1 MKGDFS
7 RDSFVPQHHYRGV
20 LMQQGRVQVDADWN
34 EQQAIQQHL
43 DEMTTRDV
51 VGLCGVPE
59 DTLDGFKLSAN
70 DKGLDIGIGRIYVD
84 GILCE
89 NAWPTTY
96 STQPHRLGPPAPS
109 VKTDLDQLKALSLVG
124 LVPKADLDALTKEQL
139 AGLPDRLALAYLDVW
154 ERTITALDDAH
165 IREKALNGPDTATRK
180 QVIWQVRLLPFP
192 QPKGKL
198 DPTKQQALVD
208 MLLKIAASIGQ
219 PPAKGV
225 PTVKDL
231 LAELDAPHGCR
242 GEWPGWPELV
252 AGSTGSMMAKAQ
264 PPSGDENNPC
274 LVPAGGGFRRL
285 ENQLYRVE
293 IHNGGTVEDKK
304 PIVVTFKWSRE
315 NGSVAVRW
323 IGQSGA
329 QNEILEIEGPNPDTV
344 LGFAPGQWVELTDDR
359 RELEGLPG
367 VLVRLGAPDGA
378 RLTVDT
384 TALPA
389 NTEVPKLTEFPNNA
403 KIRRWDTNQLA
414 DTANPVRALSI
425 DKPIELED
433 GVQVQFKPGT
443 YRTGDYWLIPA
454 RTTGGQIEW
463 PGRQDDE
470 IYWPPYP
477 AGVDASFEPAAGIE
491 HHYCPLAVIAAE
503 HAGKLHVIDDCRNIF
518 PPLTGL
524 IDMYYAGGDGQIARA
539 DPAGVGLFLPLDL
552 PLRVQVLGSTDPVE
566 GAEIRF
572 RALDGGDLKAKR
584 ADLSTTPPAQAADII
599 LTTGPD
605 GVAECFWKL
614 FDGDPTQ
621 RVRASLVSVPGDK
634 RLIPRSIVFNAQL
647 GKASEIAYYPNA
659 GCTNLA
665 SAHTVEDALDRLAT
679 LAHLAYIG
687 GAGQVGLLLPNQGGT
702 HIALARPIQVQ
713 VVSSCGPLAG
723 AEVTFTATKGGQL
736 AEKLPFPS
744 PAPETLTVTTQA
756 NGIASCFWRISTSA
770 QAGTQF
776 VTARLT
782 DVPRGYSPTEPQAV
796 EFNASLIV
804 VSEGSG
810 GGCCVTVAP
819 EQMSEVIQSLA
830 GAGQQNIEVC
840 LEVTKNGGIV
850 GPLDLDG
857 SDLHYSLTVRG
868 CGKAIPVRWERWIL
882 SRLNLF
888 HLQDVFLEG
897 TDPPTFILKDCR
909 EVVIAGC
916 RLDNS
921 PGRQEPIVHIEGG
934 TLVQVRKNVFR
945 ARSSDNPIGPRDIL
959 EGLTAIPLGDVFLG
973 RAAEKRIQRSKA
985 SEALAGLAVTQRR
998 RFVADL
1004 KRRLETEQ
1012 ARLTKTEIAAYN
1024 ALANVMSPPQVSLGS
1039 VDRSL
1044 AAIDAIAAAAAKG
1057 FGPAL
1062 ALNCPSAQVHV
1073 VDNLIAGTLFLYS
1086 GPAAIFLNIDFHK
1099 LLSTQLK
1106 RGNLLLLP
1114 EDGHL
1119 HICGNDISRLDGA
1132 GEHAA
1137 RLAEA
1142 AGNGGQIDNIF
1153 SAIFISENRLYTDP
1167 QDIVTLALAGHVV
1180 FSGNSF
1186 DAAAGNQ
1193 GGSVFA
1199 ISASYTGNTA
1209 PPALIQDP
1217 TPGVD
1222 LIDVSVGNDRGTNAS
1237 ANPGVRIVN
1246 M

>member
-7 RDSFVPQHHYRGV
+7 RDTFVPQHHYRGV

-34 EQQAIQQHL
+34 EQQAIQQRL
-43 DEMTTRDV
+43 DETTTRDV

-89 NAWPTTY
+89 NAWPATY
-96 STQPHRLGPPAPS
+96 STQPHRPGPPAPS

-139 AGLPDRLALAYLDVW
+139 ARLPDRLALAYLDVW

-198 DPTKQQALVD
+198 DPTKQQGLAD
-208 MLLKIAASIGQ
+208 ILLKIAASIGQ

-231 LAELDAPHGCR
+231 LAELGAPHGCR
-242 GEWPGWPELV
+242 GEWPGWTELV

-264 PPSGDENNPC
+264 PPADDKNNPC

-403 KIRRWDTNQLA
+403 KIRRWDTDQLGDA
-414 DTANPVRALSI
+414 ANPVRALSL

-433 GVQVQFKPGT
+433 GVQVQFKPGA
-443 YRTGDYWLIPA
+443 YHTGDYWLIPA

-463 PGRQDDE
+463 PGRQDDD

-477 AGVDASFEPAAGIE
+477 AGVDASFELAAGIE

-503 HAGKLHVIDDCRNIF
+503 QAGNLQVIDDCRNIF

-539 DPAGVGLFLPLDL
+539 DPSGVGLFLPLDL

-572 RALDGGDLKAKR
+572 RALDGGDLKAR
-584 ADLSTTPPAQAADII
+584 RVDLSATPPAQAADIT

-621 RVRASLVSVPGDK
+621 RVEASLVSVPGDK
-634 RLIPRSIVFNAQL
+634 RLIPRAILFNAQL

-665 SAHTVEDALDRLAT
+665 SAHTVEDALDQLAT
-679 LAHLAYIG
+679 LAHLENLG
-687 GAGQVGLLLPNQGGT
+687 GTGQVGVLLPAQGGT
-702 HIALARPIQVQ
+702 HIQLTRPLQVQ
-713 VVSSCGPLAG
+713 VVSACGPLEG
-723 AEVTFTATKGGQL
+723 ATVSFVASDDGRLSAEETFPDTA
-736 AEKLPFPS
+736 S
-744 PAPETLTVTTQA
+744 NTLEVTTQP
-756 NGIASCFWRISTSA
+756 NGLAQCFWQVSTSGA
-770 QAGTQF
+770 SGPQF
-776 VTARLT
+776 VTAQLT
-782 DVPRGYSPTEPQAV
+782 GVPGNVTSTQPLTI
-796 EFNASLIV
+796 EFNASV
-804 VSEGSG
+804 VRVTEGSG

-819 EQMSEVIQSLA
+819 EQMNEAIQKLA
-830 GAGQQNIEVC
+830 SAGQPNIEVC
-840 LEVTKNGGIV
+840 LEVMKDGGVV

-868 CGKAIPVRWERWIL
+868 CGKAIPVRWERWTL

-888 HLQDVFLEG
+888 SLQDVFLEG
-897 TDPPTFILKDCR
+897 TDPPTFILKDCL
-909 EVVIAGC
+909 EVVIEGC
-916 RLDNS
+916 QLGNPS
-921 PGRQEPIVHIEGG
+921 GSQEPILILDGG
-934 TLVQVRKNVFR
+934 ALVQVRKNVFR
-945 ARSSDNPIGPRDIL
+945 ARSIDNPIGPRDIL
-959 EGLTAIPLGDVFLG
+959 EGLTAVPLGDVFLG
-973 RAAEKRIQRSKA
+973 KVADKRIQRTKA

-998 RFVADL
+998 RFVTEL
-1004 KRRLETEQ
+1004 KKRLDTEQ

-1024 ALANVMSPPQVSLGS
+1024 ALVNAMSPAQANLVA

-1044 AAIDAIAAAAAKG
+1044 AVIDAVTATAAKG
-1057 FGPAL
+1057 VGPAIIL
-1062 ALNCPSAQVHV
+1062 RCAGARAYL
-1073 VDNLIAGTLFLYS
+1073 VDNTIAGTLFLYG
-1086 GPAAIFLNIDFHK
+1086 GPAKVFLTID
-1099 LLSTQLK
+1099 QLK
-1106 RGNLLLLP
+1106 QLADVLGGAKLELLP
-1114 EDGHL
+1114 EEGELHL
-1119 HICGNDISRLDGA
+1119 RGNNIFRLDSA
-1132 GEHAA
+1132 GEHAE
-1137 RLAEA
+1137 RLVQATTS
-1142 AGNGGQIDNIF
+1142 GGQIDNIF
-1153 SAIFISENRLYTDP
+1153 SAIFLTENRLYTDP

-1186 DAAAGNQ
+1186 DASAGNQ
-1193 GGSVFA
+1193 GGSVIA

-1222 LIDVSVGNDRGTNAS
+1222 LIDVSVVNDRGINAS
-1237 ANPGVRIVN
+1237 ANPGVRITN